1 MTITIPI
8 SISTTGGLVSIL
20 RHLQVHKTKHYTPF
34 WVTSFWERVAQS
46 NLIALFLLN
55 WHPTHTL
62 IWGRLSAFWKMFAL
76 HRYGHAKSRRLMVCQ
91 WKRKMI
97 LTEGQTWRLLYYY
110 KDIKQEIVHTL
121 LLEECGVQMKWV
133 IIMDKRQD
141 SNTSL
146 TQAYLKTSGPSA
158 QNHYFARSLGEAR
171 RNGVETEKSR
181 IKPSHCDLCYV
192 CWCTL
197 FLIKCVGIEYVLR
210 FVSHRVWFDKEFL
223 IWRFFYCCFV

>member
-1 MTITIPI
+1 MIWLLGHFWLGTSHIITFEGDCVL
-8 SISTTGGLVSIL
+8 STT
-20 RHLQVHKTKHYTPF
+20 
-34 WVTSFWERVAQS
+34 
-46 NLIALFLLN
+46 
-55 WHPTHTL
+55 
-62 IWGRLSAFWKMFAL
+62 
-76 HRYGHAKSRRLMVCQ
+76 
-91 WKRKMI
+91 
-97 LTEGQTWRLLYYY
+97 LLYTYQ
-110 KDIKQEIVHTL
+110 DIKQEIVHTL

-141 SNTSL
+141 SNASL

-197 FLIKCVGIEYVLR
+197 FLIKCFGIEYVLR

-223 IWRFFYCCFV
+223 IWRFFHCCFV